1 MAALP
6 SLRQL
11 SYLVTLSETLHF
23 TEAARRSFVTQS
35 TLSGGI
41 MELER
46 LLGGVLVERDRQNVR
61 LTPLGEQVVARARV
75 LLADAQDLMRLSRE
89 MSEPLTG
96 DLHLGI
102 IPTIAPFIL
111 TQLLS
116 AVQKELPRIKLHLH
130 EAQSEK
136 IIESLEHGT
145 LDMVVLAL
153 PFDTHGLKVKDIAS
167 EKLFVVCHKKDQHAL
182 AAKEIDDLDLSRLIL
197 LEEGHCLRDH
207 TLSACPINDRKND
220 SRLKASSLPTL
231 LEMVLANLG
240 FTMLPEIA
248 IQNASLVGHNE
259 LTVHPIKNAPE
270 RTLALITRK
279 STPLQTEFDLL
290 HEILARITQ
299 NILSDNAKYMNHQG

>member
-46 LLGGVLVERDRQNVR
+46 LLGGILVERDRQNVR

-111 TQLLS
+111 TQLLDE
-116 AVQKELPRIKLHLH
+116 VHRQLPKIQLHLH

-136 IIESLEHGT
+136 IVEKLEHGN
-145 LDMVVLAL
+145 LDMIVLAL
-153 PFDTHGLKVKDIAS
+153 PFDTRGLKVAEIAK
-167 EKLFVVCHKKDQHAL
+167 ENLFVVYNKNDKNAENANSL
-182 AAKEIDDLDLSRLIL
+182 DDLDLSRLML

-207 TLSACPINDRKND
+207 TLSACPVGERKND
-220 SRLKASSLPTL
+220 HRLKASSLPTL
-231 LEMVLANLG
+231 VEMVSSNLG
-240 FTMLPEIA
+240 FTLLPEIA
-248 IQNASLVGHNE
+248 LKNSMIHVNE
-259 LTVHPIKNAPE
+259 EIAVKPIDDAPN
-270 RTLALITRK
+270 RTLALVTRK
-279 STPLQTEFDLL
+279 STPLQSEFDVIFQ
-290 HEILARITQ
+290 ILQKITAH
-299 NILSDNAKYMNHQG
+299 LE

>member
-89 MSEPLTG
+89 MSGPLTG

-111 TQLLS
+111 TPLLEEVHKQLPKI
-116 AVQKELPRIKLHLH
+116 QLHLH

-136 IIESLEHGT
+136 IVERLEHGN
-145 LDMVVLAL
+145 LDMVLLTL
-153 PFDTHGLKVKDIAS
+153 PFDTRGLKVS
-167 EKLFVVCHKKDQHAL
+167 EVAKEDLYLVCNKHDQHSLNAQSL
-182 AAKEIDDLDLSRLIL
+182 DDLDLSRLML

-207 TLSACPINDRKND
+207 ALSACPIGERKND
-220 SRLKASSLPTL
+220 NRLKASSLPTL
-231 LEMVLANLG
+231 IEMVSSNLG
-240 FTMLPEIA
+240 FTLLPAIA
-248 IQNASLVGHNE
+248 IETHMLKGNDELV
-259 LTVHPIKNAPE
+259 IKPLQDAPS

-279 STPLQTEFDLL
+279 STPLQSEFDV
-290 HEILARITQ
+290 ILGILKKITA
-299 NILSDNAKYMNHQG
+299 NLN

>member
-111 TQLLS
+111 SRLLEE
-116 AVQKELPRIKLHLH
+116 VHKELPKIQLHLH
-130 EAQSEK
+130 EAQSEHLVEK
-136 IIESLEHGT
+136 LEHGN
-145 LDMVVLAL
+145 LDMIMLAL
-153 PFDTHGLKVKDIAS
+153 PFDTRGLKVA
-167 EKLFVVCHKKDQHAL
+167 EV
-182 AAKEIDDLDLSRLIL
+182 AKESLFLVAHKADQKSAQAKTLDDLDLSQLML

-207 TLSACPINDRKND
+207 TLSVCPIGDRKND
-220 SRLKASSLPTL
+220 HRLKASSLPTL
-231 LEMVLANLG
+231 VEMVSSNLG
-240 FTMLPEIA
+240 FTLLPQIAVNSNMLK
-248 IQNASLVGHNE
+248 NNE
-259 LTVHPIKNAPE
+259 QISVRSVENAPS
-270 RTLALITRK
+270 RVLALITRK
-279 STPLQTEFDLL
+279 STPLQSEFDVLL
-290 HEILARITQ
+290 QILQRVTAS
-299 NILSDNAKYMNHQG
+299 LC

>member
-96 DLHLGI
+96 DLHLGV

-111 TQLLS
+111 AQLLDE
-116 AVQKELPRIKLHLH
+116 VHKQLPKIQLHLH

-136 IIESLEHGT
+136 IVEKLEHGN

-153 PFDTHGLKVKDIAS
+153 PFDTRGLKVAEVAKESLFLVCNKSDIAS
-167 EKLFVVCHKKDQHAL
+167 Q
-182 AAKEIDDLDLSRLIL
+182 AKSLDDLDLSRLML

-207 TLSACPINDRKND
+207 TLSACPIGERKND
-220 SRLKASSLPTL
+220 HRLKASSLPTL
-231 LEMVLANLG
+231 VEMVSADLG
-240 FTMLPEIA
+240 FTLLPEIA
-248 IQNASLVGHNE
+248 IHTNM
-259 LTVHPIKNAPE
+259 IKANPDLMVKQIEAAPS
-270 RTLALITRK
+270 RILALVTRK
-279 STPLQTEFDLL
+279 STPLQREFDVLL
-290 HEILARITQ
+290 QILQKITQ
-299 NILSDNAKYMNHQG
+299 DLH

>member
-96 DLHLGI
+96 DLHLGV

-111 TQLLS
+111 AQLLDE
-116 AVQKELPRIKLHLH
+116 VHKQLPKIQLHLH

-136 IIESLEHGT
+136 IVEKLEHGN

-153 PFDTHGLKVKDIAS
+153 PFDTRGLKVAEVAKESLFLVCNKSDIAS
-167 EKLFVVCHKKDQHAL
+167 Q
-182 AAKEIDDLDLSRLIL
+182 AKSLHDLDLSRLML

-207 TLSACPINDRKND
+207 TLSACPIGERKND
-220 SRLKASSLPTL
+220 HRLKASSLPTL
-231 LEMVLANLG
+231 VEMVSADLG
-240 FTMLPEIA
+240 FTLLPEIA
-248 IQNASLVGHNE
+248 IHTNM
-259 LTVHPIKNAPE
+259 IKANPDLMVKQIEAAPS
-270 RTLALITRK
+270 RILALVTRK
-279 STPLQTEFDLL
+279 STPLQSEFDVLL
-290 HEILARITQ
+290 QILQKITQ
-299 NILSDNAKYMNHQG
+299 DLH

>member
-61 LTPLGEQVVARARV
+61 LTPLGEEVVRRSRF

-89 MSEPLTG
+89 MSEPFTG

-102 IPTIAPFIL
+102 IPTIAPFVLAPLI
-111 TQLLS
+111 Q
-116 AVQKELPRIKLHLH
+116 VIKQQMPRLKLFLH
-130 EAQSEK
+130 EVQSE
-136 IIESLEHGT
+136 IAVERLEHGS
-145 LDMVVLAL
+145 LDIIMLAL
-153 PFDTHGLKVKDIAS
+153 PFDTHNLLVKELWHEPLCLVYHQADDS
-167 EKLFVVCHKKDQHAL
+167 CNN
-182 AAKEIDDLDLSRLIL
+182 AKSMQELDLSRLLL

-207 TLSACPINDRKND
+207 TLSACSI
-220 SRLKASSLPTL
+220 SELKRESSLSASSLPTL
-231 LEMVLANLG
+231 IQMVRAQLG
-240 FTMLPEIA
+240 FTLLPATA
-248 IQNASLVGHNE
+248 INSGILNSQSQLKFKY
-259 LTVHPIKNAPE
+259 IDQAPE
-270 RTLALITRK
+270 RTLALLTRK
-279 STPLQTEFDLL
+279 SSPLHAEFEQFAQLL
-290 HEILARITQ
+290 LPIVKA
-299 NILSDNAKYMNHQG
+299 AK

>member
-61 LTPLGEQVVARARV
+61 LTPLGEEVVARARV

-102 IPTIAPFIL
+102 IPTLAPFIL
-111 TQLLS
+111 TSLLDK
-116 AVQKELPRIKLHLH
+116 VQTELPKIKLYLH
-130 EAQSEK
+130 EIQSEHA
-136 IIESLEHGT
+136 IEQLEHSR
-145 LDMVVLAL
+145 LDMLILAL
-153 PFDTHGLKVKDIAS
+153 PYDTRGLKVA
-167 EKLFVVCHKKDQHAL
+167 EVV
-182 AAKEIDDLDLSRLIL
+182 KERLLLVAHQQEQQVLNSQQFQQLDLSRLIL

-207 TLSACPINDRKND
+207 ALSSCPIHERKND
-220 SRLKASSLPTL
+220 QRLKASSLPTL
-231 LEMVLANLG
+231 IEMVSAGLG
-240 FTMLPEIA
+240 YTLLPEITQHSQMITA
-248 IQNASLVGHNE
+248 HPQLQLKSL
-259 LTVHPIKNAPE
+259 PDAPT
-270 RTLALITRK
+270 RTIALVTRK
-279 STPLQTEFDLL
+279 STPLHREF
-290 HEILARITQ
+290 EIITSIMQNITQ
-299 NILSDNAKYMNHQG
+299 DILKQSS

>member
-102 IPTIAPFIL
+102 IPTIA
-111 TQLLS
+111 LS
-116 AVQKELPRIKLHLH
+116 SCHNFWMKCISSYRKSSYIYMK
-130 EAQSEK
+130 
-136 IIESLEHGT
+136 
-145 LDMVVLAL
+145 
-153 PFDTHGLKVKDIAS
+153 LKVR
-167 EKLFVVCHKKDQHAL
+167 KL
-182 AAKEIDDLDLSRLIL
+182 
-197 LEEGHCLRDH
+197 
-207 TLSACPINDRKND
+207 
-220 SRLKASSLPTL
+220 
-231 LEMVLANLG
+231 
-240 FTMLPEIA
+240 
-248 IQNASLVGHNE
+248 
-259 LTVHPIKNAPE
+259 
-270 RTLALITRK
+270 
-279 STPLQTEFDLL
+279 
-290 HEILARITQ
+290 
-299 NILSDNAKYMNHQG
+299 

>member
-111 TQLLS
+111 TQLLDE
-116 AVQKELPRIKLHLH
+116 VHRQLPKIQLHLH

-136 IIESLEHGT
+136 IVEKLEHGN
-145 LDMVVLAL
+145 LDMIVLAL
-153 PFDTHGLKVKDIAS
+153 PFDTRGLKVAEIAK
-167 EKLFVVCHKKDQHAL
+167 ENLFVVYNKNDKNAENANSL
-182 AAKEIDDLDLSRLIL
+182 DDLDLSRLML

-207 TLSACPINDRKND
+207 TLSACPVGERKND
-220 SRLKASSLPTL
+220 HRLKASSLPTL
-231 LEMVLANLG
+231 VEMVSSNLG
-240 FTMLPEIA
+240 FTLLPEIA
-248 IQNASLVGHNE
+248 LKNSMIHFNE
-259 LTVHPIKNAPE
+259 EIAVKSIEDAPS
-270 RTLALITRK
+270 RTLALVTRK
-279 STPLQTEFDLL
+279 STPLQSEFDVIFQ
-290 HEILARITQ
+290 ILQKITAH
-299 NILSDNAKYMNHQG
+299 LE

>member
-96 DLHLGI
+96 DLHLGV

-111 TQLLS
+111 AQLLDE
-116 AVQKELPRIKLHLH
+116 VHKQLPKIQLHLH

-136 IIESLEHGT
+136 IVEKLEHGN

-153 PFDTHGLKVKDIAS
+153 PFDTRGLKVAEVAKESLFLVCNKSDIAS
-167 EKLFVVCHKKDQHAL
+167 Q
-182 AAKEIDDLDLSRLIL
+182 AKSLDDLDLSRLML

-207 TLSACPINDRKND
+207 TLTACPIGERKND
-220 SRLKASSLPTL
+220 HRLKASSLPTL
-231 LEMVLANLG
+231 VEMVSADLG
-240 FTMLPEIA
+240 FTLLPEIA
-248 IQNASLVGHNE
+248 IHTNMIKANPE
-259 LTVHPIKNAPE
+259 LMVKQIEAAPS
-270 RTLALITRK
+270 RILALVTRK
-279 STPLQTEFDLL
+279 STPLQSEFDVLL
-290 HEILARITQ
+290 QILQKITQ
-299 NILSDNAKYMNHQG
+299 NLH

>member
-46 LLGGVLVERDRQNVR
+46 LLGGILVERDRQNVR

-111 TQLLS
+111 TQLLDE
-116 AVQKELPRIKLHLH
+116 VHRQLPKIQLHLH

-136 IIESLEHGT
+136 IVEKLEHGN
-145 LDMVVLAL
+145 LDMIVLAL
-153 PFDTHGLKVKDIAS
+153 PFDTRGLKVAEIAK
-167 EKLFVVCHKKDQHAL
+167 ENLFVVYNKNDKNAENANSL
-182 AAKEIDDLDLSRLIL
+182 DDLDLSRLML

-207 TLSACPINDRKND
+207 TLSACPVGERKND
-220 SRLKASSLPTL
+220 HRLKASSLPTL
-231 LEMVLANLG
+231 VEMVSSNLG
-240 FTMLPEIA
+240 FTLLPEIA
-248 IQNASLVGHNE
+248 LKNSMIHFNE
-259 LTVHPIKNAPE
+259 EIAVKSIEDAPN
-270 RTLALITRK
+270 RTLALVTRK
-279 STPLQTEFDLL
+279 STPLQSEFDV
-290 HEILARITQ
+290 ILQILQKITAH
-299 NILSDNAKYMNHQG
+299 LE

>member
-96 DLHLGI
+96 DLHLGV

-111 TQLLS
+111 AQLLDE
-116 AVQKELPRIKLHLH
+116 VHKQLPKIQLHLH

-136 IIESLEHGT
+136 IVEKLEHGN

-153 PFDTHGLKVKDIAS
+153 PFDTRGLKVAEVAKESLFLVCNKSDIAS
-167 EKLFVVCHKKDQHAL
+167 Q
-182 AAKEIDDLDLSRLIL
+182 AKSLDDLDLSRLML

-207 TLSACPINDRKND
+207 TLSACPSGERKND
-220 SRLKASSLPTL
+220 HRLKASSLPTL
-231 LEMVLANLG
+231 VEMVSADLG
-240 FTMLPEIA
+240 FTLLPEIA
-248 IQNASLVGHNE
+248 IHTNMIKANPE
-259 LTVHPIKNAPE
+259 LMVKQIEAAPS
-270 RTLALITRK
+270 RILALVTRK
-279 STPLQTEFDLL
+279 STPLQSEFDVLL
-290 HEILARITQ
+290 QILQKITQ
-299 NILSDNAKYMNHQG
+299 NLH

>member
-111 TQLLS
+111 SQLLDE
-116 AVQKELPRIKLHLH
+116 VHKQLPKIQLHLH

-136 IIESLEHGT
+136 IVEKLEHGN
-145 LDMVVLAL
+145 LDMIVLAL
-153 PFDTHGLKVKDIAS
+153 PFDTRGLKVAEI
-167 EKLFVVCHKKDQHAL
+167 
-182 AAKEIDDLDLSRLIL
+182 AKENLYLVCNKTDHNPNTATSLDDLELSRLVL
-197 LEEGHCLRDH
+197 LEEGHCLRNH
-207 TLSACPINDRKND
+207 TLSACPIGERKND
-220 SRLKASSLPTL
+220 HRLKASSLPTL
-231 LEMVLANLG
+231 VEMVSSNLG
-240 FTMLPEIA
+240 FTLLPEIA
-248 IQNASLVGHNE
+248 IHTNMIKANPDLV
-259 LTVHPIKNAPE
+259 VKSIDAAPS
-270 RTLALITRK
+270 RTLALLTRK
-279 STPLQTEFDLL
+279 STPLQSEFDVLL
-290 HEILARITQ
+290 QILQKITQ
-299 NILSDNAKYMNHQG
+299 HLH

>member
-11 SYLVTLSETLHF
+11 SYLVTLSEKLHF

-102 IPTIAPFIL
+102 IPTIAPFVL
-111 TQLLS
+111 TPLLE

-136 IIESLEHGT
+136 IMERLEHGS
-145 LDMVVLAL
+145 LDMVFLAL
-153 PFDTHGLKVKDIAS
+153 PFDTNGLKVKEIAT
-167 EKLFVVCHKKDQHAL
+167 EKLYVVSNSKDKQTTE
-182 AAKEIDDLDLSRLIL
+182 AKAIDDLDLARLVL

-207 TLSACPINDRKND
+207 ALSVCPINERKND
-220 SRLKASSLPTL
+220 ARLKASSLPTL
-231 LEMVLANLG
+231 MEMVSANLG
-240 FTMLPEIA
+240 YTMLPEIA
-248 IQNASLVGHNE
+248 LQNASVRSHDTLSIHS
-259 LTVHPIKNAPE
+259 IKSAPE
-270 RTLALITRK
+270 RTLALVTRK
-279 STPLQTEFDLL
+279 STPLQTEFDIL
-290 HEILARITQ
+290 HQILANICQ
-299 NILSDNAKYMNHQG
+299 NLLKENAKYLS

>member
-61 LTPLGEQVVARARV
+61 LTPLGEEVVARARV

-102 IPTIAPFIL
+102 IPTIAPFML
-111 TQLLS
+111 TPLLE
-116 AVQKELPRIKLHLH
+116 AVQQHLPKIKLYLH
-130 EAQSEK
+130 EIQSEQA
-136 IIESLEHGT
+136 IEQLEHGR
-145 LDMVVLAL
+145 LDMVLLAL
-153 PFDTHGLKVKDIAS
+153 PFDTRNLRISEIQKEQLVVVAHKQDAQAS
-167 EKLFVVCHKKDQHAL
+167 HA
-182 AAKEIDDLDLSRLIL
+182 KNISDLDLNRLVL
-197 LEEGHCLRDH
+197 LEEGHCLREH
-207 TLSACPINDRKND
+207 ALSVCPVNDRKND
-220 SRLKASSLPTL
+220 QRLKASSLPTL
-231 LEMVLANLG
+231 IEMVSSGLG
-240 FTMLPEIA
+240 YTLLPEI
-248 IQNASLVGHNE
+248 SLKNDFIH
-259 LTVHPIKNAPE
+259 THPNVTTYKLDDAPN
-270 RTLALITRK
+270 RTIALITRK
-279 STPLQTEFDLL
+279 STPLHNEFEVITKILQEIVQT
-290 HEILARITQ
+290 
-299 NILSDNAKYMNHQG
+299 ILSK

>member
-96 DLHLGI
+96 DLHLGV

-111 TQLLS
+111 AQLLDE
-116 AVQKELPRIKLHLH
+116 VHKQLPKIQLHLH

-136 IIESLEHGT
+136 IVEKLEHGN

-153 PFDTHGLKVKDIAS
+153 PFDTRGLKVAEVAKESLFLVCNKSDIAS
-167 EKLFVVCHKKDQHAL
+167 Q
-182 AAKEIDDLDLSRLIL
+182 AKSLDDLDLSRLML

-207 TLSACPINDRKND
+207 TLSACPIGERKND
-220 SRLKASSLPTL
+220 HRLKASSLPTL
-231 LEMVLANLG
+231 VEMVSADLG
-240 FTMLPEIA
+240 FTLLPEIA
-248 IQNASLVGHNE
+248 IHTNM
-259 LTVHPIKNAPE
+259 IKANPDLMGKQIEAAPS
-270 RTLALITRK
+270 RILALVTRK
-279 STPLQTEFDLL
+279 STPLQSEFDVLL
-290 HEILARITQ
+290 QILQKITQ
-299 NILSDNAKYMNHQG
+299 NLH

>member
-61 LTPLGEQVVARARV
+61 LTPLGEQVVERARV

-111 TQLLS
+111 SKLLDEVHKQLPKI
-116 AVQKELPRIKLHLH
+116 QLHLH

-136 IIESLEHGT
+136 IVEKLEHGN
-145 LDMVVLAL
+145 LDMIVLAL
-153 PFDTHGLKVKDIAS
+153 PFDTRGLKVS
-167 EKLFVVCHKKDQHAL
+167 EISKENLYLVCHKADSSMAHVESL
-182 AAKEIDDLDLSRLIL
+182 DDLDLSRLML

-207 TLSACPINDRKND
+207 ALSACPIGERKND
-220 SRLKASSLPTL
+220 HRLKASSLPTL
-231 LEMVLANLG
+231 IEMVGANLG
-240 FTMLPEIA
+240 FTLLPEIA
-248 IQNASLVGHNE
+248 IDTHIVKSNPDLLVKKIE
-259 LTVHPIKNAPE
+259 SAPT
-270 RTLALITRK
+270 RTLALVTRK
-279 STPLQTEFDLL
+279 STPLQSEFDVLL
-290 HEILARITQ
+290 QILQKITV
-299 NILSDNAKYMNHQG
+299 H

>member
-111 TQLLS
+111 TQLLDE
-116 AVQKELPRIKLHLH
+116 VHQHLPKIQLHLH

-136 IIESLEHGT
+136 IVEKLEHGN
-145 LDMVVLAL
+145 LDMIVLAL
-153 PFDTHGLKVKDIAS
+153 PFDTRGLKVAEI
-167 EKLFVVCHKKDQHAL
+167 
-182 AAKEIDDLDLSRLIL
+182 AKEHLSLVYNKNDSNAIHANSLDDLDLTRLML

-207 TLSACPINDRKND
+207 ALSACPVGERKND
-220 SRLKASSLPTL
+220 HRLKASSLPTL
-231 LEMVLANLG
+231 VEMVSSDLG
-240 FTMLPEIA
+240 FTLLPEIA
-248 IQNASLVGHNE
+248 IKNSMLSGNDAIA
-259 LTVHPIKNAPE
+259 IKSIQDAPS

-279 STPLQTEFDLL
+279 STPLQSEFDVIL
-290 HEILARITQ
+290 EILKKITSH
-299 NILSDNAKYMNHQG
+299 LE

>member
-96 DLHLGI
+96 DLHLGV

-111 TQLLS
+111 AQLLDE
-116 AVQKELPRIKLHLH
+116 VHKQLPKIQLHFH

-136 IIESLEHGT
+136 IVEKLEYGN

-153 PFDTHGLKVKDIAS
+153 PFDTRSLKVAEITR
-167 EKLFVVCHKKDQHAL
+167 ENLCLVYHKSDQN
-182 AAKEIDDLDLSRLIL
+182 AANAKSLDQLDLSRLML

-207 TLSACPINDRKND
+207 ALSACPIGVRKND
-220 SRLKASSLPTL
+220 HRLIASSLPTL
-231 LEMVLANLG
+231 VEMISANLG
-240 FTMLPEIA
+240 FSLLPEIA
-248 IQNASLVGHNE
+248 IHTNMVKANPDLIVKS
-259 LTVHPIKNAPE
+259 IDAAPS
-270 RTLALITRK
+270 RTLALVTRK
-279 STPLQTEFDLL
+279 STPLQSEFDVLL
-290 HEILARITQ
+290 QILQKITQ
-299 NILSDNAKYMNHQG
+299 NLQ

>member
-111 TQLLS
+111 TQLLDE
-116 AVQKELPRIKLHLH
+116 VHRQLPKIQLHLH

-136 IIESLEHGT
+136 IVEKLEHGN
-145 LDMVVLAL
+145 LDMIVLAL
-153 PFDTHGLKVKDIAS
+153 PFDTRGLKVAEIAK
-167 EKLFVVCHKKDQHAL
+167 ENLFVVYNKNDKNAENANSL
-182 AAKEIDDLDLSRLIL
+182 DDLDLSRLML

-207 TLSACPINDRKND
+207 TLSACPVGERKND
-220 SRLKASSLPTL
+220 HRLKASSLPTL
-231 LEMVLANLG
+231 VEMVSSNLG
-240 FTMLPEIA
+240 FTLLPEIA
-248 IQNASLVGHNE
+248 LKNSMIHFNE
-259 LTVHPIKNAPE
+259 EIAVKSIEDAPN
-270 RTLALITRK
+270 RTLALVTRK
-279 STPLQTEFDLL
+279 STPLQSEFDV
-290 HEILARITQ
+290 ILQILQKITAH
-299 NILSDNAKYMNHQG
+299 LE

>member
-111 TQLLS
+111 SQLLEE
-116 AVQKELPRIKLHLH
+116 VHLQLPKIQLHLH
-130 EAQSEK
+130 EAQSDK
-136 IIESLEHGT
+136 IVERLEYGH
-145 LDMVVLAL
+145 LDMIMLAL
-153 PFDTHGLKVKDIAS
+153 PFDTRGLKVA
-167 EKLFVVCHKKDQHAL
+167 EV
-182 AAKEIDDLDLSRLIL
+182 AKEDLYLVCNKADQKSMQAKTLQDLDLAHLML

-207 TLSACPINDRKND
+207 TLSACPIDERKND
-220 SRLKASSLPTL
+220 HRLKASSLPTL
-231 LEMVLANLG
+231 VEMVSSNLG
-240 FTMLPEIA
+240 FTLLPQISIHTSMLTNND
-248 IQNASLVGHNE
+248 QLV
-259 LTVHPIKNAPE
+259 IKRIENAPT
-270 RTLALITRK
+270 RVLALITRK
-279 STPLQTEFDLL
+279 STPLHSEFDVVLQ
-290 HEILARITQ
+290 ILQKITAD
-299 NILSDNAKYMNHQG
+299 LNASS

>member
-1 MAALP
+1 
-6 SLRQL
+6 
-11 SYLVTLSETLHF
+11 
-23 TEAARRSFVTQS
+23 
-35 TLSGGI
+35 

-111 TQLLS
+111 SQLLDE
-116 AVQKELPRIKLHLH
+116 VHKQLPKIQLHLH

-136 IIESLEHGT
+136 IVEKLEHGN

-153 PFDTHGLKVKDIAS
+153 PFDTRSLKVAEI
-167 EKLFVVCHKKDQHAL
+167 
-182 AAKEIDDLDLSRLIL
+182 AKESLYLVYNRADQNAANAVSLDDLDLSRLML

-207 TLSACPINDRKND
+207 ALSACPIGERKND
-220 SRLKASSLPTL
+220 HRLKASSLPTL
-231 LEMVLANLG
+231 VEMVSADLG
-240 FTMLPEIA
+240 FTLLPEI
-248 IQNASLVGHNE
+248 SLHTNMLKADANLAVK
-259 LTVHPIKNAPE
+259 PITAGPS

-279 STPLQTEFDLL
+279 STPLQSEFDVLL
-290 HEILARITQ
+290 QILQKIMH
-299 NILSDNAKYMNHQG
+299 NLH

>member
-111 TQLLS
+111 TQLLDE
-116 AVQKELPRIKLHLH
+116 VHQQLPKIQLHLH

-136 IIESLEHGT
+136 IVEKLEHGN
-145 LDMVVLAL
+145 LDMIVLAL
-153 PFDTHGLKVKDIAS
+153 PFDTRSLKVVEITK
-167 EKLFVVCHKKDQHAL
+167 EHLFLVYNKKDKN
-182 AAKEIDDLDLSRLIL
+182 AANANSLDDLDLSRLML

-207 TLSACPINDRKND
+207 ALSACPVGERKND
-220 SRLKASSLPTL
+220 QRLKASSLPTL
-231 LEMVLANLG
+231 VEMVSSDLG
-240 FTMLPEIA
+240 FTLLPEIA
-248 IQNASLVGHNE
+248 LKNNMIHFNE
-259 LTVHPIKNAPE
+259 DIEVKSIEDAPS
-270 RTLALITRK
+270 RILALLTRK
-279 STPLQTEFDLL
+279 STPLQSEFDV
-290 HEILARITQ
+290 ILQILQKITAH
-299 NILSDNAKYMNHQG
+299 LE

>member
-111 TQLLS
+111 TQLLDE
-116 AVQKELPRIKLHLH
+116 VHQQLPKIQLHLH
-130 EAQSEK
+130 EAQSDKIVEK
-136 IIESLEHGT
+136 LEHGN
-145 LDMVVLAL
+145 LDMIVLAL
-153 PFDTHGLKVKDIAS
+153 PFDTRSLKVVEIAK
-167 EKLFVVCHKKDQHAL
+167 EHLFLVYNKKDKNATNANSL
-182 AAKEIDDLDLSRLIL
+182 DDLDLSRLML

-207 TLSACPINDRKND
+207 TLSACPVGERKND
-220 SRLKASSLPTL
+220 HRLKASSLPTL
-231 LEMVLANLG
+231 VEMVSSDLG
-240 FTMLPEIA
+240 FTLLPEIA
-248 IQNASLVGHNE
+248 LKNNMIHFNE
-259 LTVHPIKNAPE
+259 DIEVKSIEDAPS
-270 RTLALITRK
+270 RILALLTRK
-279 STPLQTEFDLL
+279 STPLQSEFDV
-290 HEILARITQ
+290 ILQILQKITAH
-299 NILSDNAKYMNHQG
+299 LE

>member
-61 LTPLGEQVVARARV
+61 LTPLGEEVVARARV
-75 LLADAQDLMRLSRE
+75 LLANAQDLMRLSRE

-102 IPTIAPFIL
+102 IPTVAPFLL
-111 TQLLS
+111 TELLQK
-116 AVQKELPRIKLHLH
+116 VQAELPKIKLYLH
-130 EAQSEK
+130 EVQSEHA
-136 IIESLEHGT
+136 IDQLEHSR
-145 LDMVVLAL
+145 LDMLILAL
-153 PFDTHGLKVKDIAS
+153 PYDTRGLKVAEI
-167 EKLFVVCHKKDQHAL
+167 
-182 AAKEIDDLDLSRLIL
+182 AKERLLVVAHQQEQQLHDIQQFQQLDLSRLIL

-207 TLSACPINDRKND
+207 ALSSCPVQERKNEQ
-220 SRLKASSLPTL
+220 RLKASSLPTL
-231 LEMVLANLG
+231 IEMVSAGLG
-240 FTMLPEIA
+240 YTLLPEICKRNQMLTA
-248 IQNASLVGHNE
+248 HQHLQIKPLHDAPSRTIALV
-259 LTVHPIKNAPE
+259 
-270 RTLALITRK
+270 TRK
-279 STPLQTEFDLL
+279 STPLHREFDI
-290 HEILARITQ
+290 ILAILQQITQ
-299 NILSDNAKYMNHQG
+299 NIMQD

>member
-111 TQLLS
+111 SKLLDEVHKQLPKI
-116 AVQKELPRIKLHLH
+116 QLHLH

-136 IIESLEHGT
+136 IVEKLEHGN
-145 LDMVVLAL
+145 LDMIVLAL
-153 PFDTHGLKVKDIAS
+153 PFDTRGLKVAEI
-167 EKLFVVCHKKDQHAL
+167 
-182 AAKEIDDLDLSRLIL
+182 AKENLYLVHHKSDQNAHNAKVLDDLDLSRLVL
-197 LEEGHCLRDH
+197 LEEGHCLRNH
-207 TLSACPINDRKND
+207 VLSACPIGERKND
-220 SRLKASSLPTL
+220 HRLKASSLPTL
-231 LEMVLANLG
+231 VEMVSADLG
-240 FTMLPEIA
+240 FTLLPEIA
-248 IQNASLVGHNE
+248 IHTNMIKANSDLVVKSIE
-259 LTVHPIKNAPE
+259 AAPS
-270 RTLALITRK
+270 RTLALVTRK
-279 STPLQTEFDLL
+279 STPLQSEFDVLL
-290 HEILARITQ
+290 QILQKITQ
-299 NILSDNAKYMNHQG
+299 NLH

>member
-96 DLHLGI
+96 DLHLGV

-111 TQLLS
+111 SQLLDE
-116 AVQKELPRIKLHLH
+116 VHKQLPKIQLHLH

-136 IIESLEHGT
+136 IVEKLEHGN
-145 LDMVVLAL
+145 LDMVLLAL
-153 PFDTHGLKVKDIAS
+153 PFDTRGLKVAEIAK
-167 EKLFVVCHKKDQHAL
+167 EDLFLVCHKSDQRSSQAVTL
-182 AAKEIDDLDLSRLIL
+182 EDLDLSRLML

-207 TLSACPINDRKND
+207 ALSACPIGERKND
-220 SRLKASSLPTL
+220 HRLKASSLPTL
-231 LEMVLANLG
+231 IEMVSANLG
-240 FTMLPEIA
+240 FTLLPEIA
-248 IQNASLVGHNE
+248 LHTNMIKANSDLIVKPIQD
-259 LTVHPIKNAPE
+259 APS

-279 STPLQTEFDLL
+279 STPLQSEFDVLL
-290 HEILARITQ
+290 QILQKIT
-299 NILSDNAKYMNHQG
+299 

>member
-111 TQLLS
+111 SQLLEE
-116 AVQKELPRIKLHLH
+116 VHLQLPKIQLHLH
-130 EAQSEK
+130 EAQSDK
-136 IIESLEHGT
+136 IVERLEHGH
-145 LDMVVLAL
+145 LDMIMLAL
-153 PFDTHGLKVKDIAS
+153 PFDTRGLKVA
-167 EKLFVVCHKKDQHAL
+167 EV
-182 AAKEIDDLDLSRLIL
+182 AKEDLYLVCNTADQKSMQANSLEELDLAHLML

-207 TLSACPINDRKND
+207 TLSACPIDERKND
-220 SRLKASSLPTL
+220 HRLKASSLPTL
-231 LEMVLANLG
+231 VEMVSSNLG
-240 FTMLPEIA
+240 FTLLPQIA
-248 IQNASLVGHNE
+248 INTHM
-259 LTVHPIKNAPE
+259 IKNNEHLVIKPIENAPS
-270 RTLALITRK
+270 RVLALITRK
-279 STPLQTEFDLL
+279 STPLQSEFDVVLQ
-290 HEILARITQ
+290 ILQKITSG
-299 NILSDNAKYMNHQG
+299 LDA

>member
-61 LTPLGEQVVARARV
+61 LTPLGEQVVNRARV

-102 IPTIAPFIL
+102 IPTIAPFLL
-111 TQLLS
+111 TSLLQQVQQKLPKIQLYF
-116 AVQKELPRIKLHLH
+116 H
-130 EAQSEK
+130 EIQSEK
-136 IIESLEHGT
+136 AVEQLEHGR
-145 LDMVVLAL
+145 LDMVMLAL
-153 PFDTHGLKVKDIAS
+153 PFDTRGLKIAEIS
-167 EKLFVVCHKKDQHAL
+167 
-182 AAKEIDDLDLSRLIL
+182 KEHLCLVGDKNDAMLKQAQSFADLDLTRMIL

-207 TLSACPINDRKND
+207 ALSACPINERKND
-220 SRLKASSLPTL
+220 QRLKASSLPTL
-231 LEMVLANLG
+231 VEMVSSGLG
-240 FTMLPEIA
+240 FTLLPEIA
-248 IQNASLVGHNE
+248 VKNNLLKSYQN
-259 LTVHPIKNAPE
+259 LTSYTVDDAPT

-279 STPLQTEFDLL
+279 STPLHHEFDVIAALL
-290 HEILARITQ
+290 KEITQ
-299 NILSDNAKYMNHQG
+299 DVLQNS

>member
-96 DLHLGI
+96 DLHLGV
-102 IPTIAPFIL
+102 IPTIAPFL
-111 TQLLS
+111 LSQLLEE
-116 AVQKELPRIKLHLH
+116 VHKQLPKIQLHLH

-136 IIESLEHGT
+136 IVEKLEHGN
-145 LDMVVLAL
+145 LDMVALAL
-153 PFDTHGLKVKDIAS
+153 PFDTRGLKVAEIAKENLYLVYQKS
-167 EKLFVVCHKKDQHAL
+167 DQHAAHANSL
-182 AAKEIDDLDLSRLIL
+182 EDLDLSRLML

-207 TLSACPINDRKND
+207 ALSACPIGERKND
-220 SRLKASSLPTL
+220 HRLKASSLPTL
-231 LEMVLANLG
+231 IEMVSANLG
-240 FTMLPEIA
+240 FTLLPEIA
-248 IQNASLVGHNE
+248 IYTNMIKANPEILVK
-259 LTVHPIKNAPE
+259 PINSAPS
-270 RTLALITRK
+270 RTLALVTRK
-279 STPLQTEFDLL
+279 STPLQSEFDVLL
-290 HEILARITQ
+290 QIFQKITQ
-299 NILSDNAKYMNHQG
+299 HNAA

>member
-96 DLHLGI
+96 DLHLGV

-111 TQLLS
+111 AQLLDE
-116 AVQKELPRIKLHLH
+116 VHKQLPKIQLHLH

-136 IIESLEHGT
+136 IVEKLEHGN

-153 PFDTHGLKVKDIAS
+153 PFDTRGLKVAEVAKESLFLVCNKSDIAS
-167 EKLFVVCHKKDQHAL
+167 Q
-182 AAKEIDDLDLSRLIL
+182 AKSLDDLDLSRLML

-207 TLSACPINDRKND
+207 TLSVCPIGERKND
-220 SRLKASSLPTL
+220 HRLKASSLPTL
-231 LEMVLANLG
+231 VEMVSANLG
-240 FTMLPEIA
+240 FTLLPEIA
-248 IQNASLVGHNE
+248 IHTNM
-259 LTVHPIKNAPE
+259 IKANPDLMVKQIEAAPS
-270 RTLALITRK
+270 RILALVTRK
-279 STPLQTEFDLL
+279 STPLQSEFDVLL
-290 HEILARITQ
+290 QILKKITQ
-299 NILSDNAKYMNHQG
+299 DLH

>member
-102 IPTIAPFIL
+102 IPTIAPLIL
-111 TQLLS
+111 TQLLDE
-116 AVQKELPRIKLHLH
+116 VHRQLPKIQLHLH

-136 IIESLEHGT
+136 IVEKLEHGN
-145 LDMVVLAL
+145 LDMIVLAL
-153 PFDTHGLKVKDIAS
+153 PFDTRGLKVAEIAK
-167 EKLFVVCHKKDQHAL
+167 ENLFVVYNKDDNNTANANSL
-182 AAKEIDDLDLSRLIL
+182 DDLDLSRLML

-207 TLSACPINDRKND
+207 TLSACPVGERKND
-220 SRLKASSLPTL
+220 HRLKASSLPTL
-231 LEMVLANLG
+231 VEMVSSDLG
-240 FTMLPEIA
+240 FTLLPEIA
-248 IQNASLVGHNE
+248 LKNSMIHFNE
-259 LTVHPIKNAPE
+259 EIAVKSIEDAPS
-270 RTLALITRK
+270 RTLALVTRK
-279 STPLQTEFDLL
+279 STPLQSEFDVIFQ
-290 HEILARITQ
+290 ILQKITAH
-299 NILSDNAKYMNHQG
+299 LE

>member
-96 DLHLGI
+96 DLHLGV

-111 TQLLS
+111 AQLLD
-116 AVQKELPRIKLHLH
+116 ELHKQLPKIQLHLH

-136 IIESLEHGT
+136 IVEKLEHGN

-153 PFDTHGLKVKDIAS
+153 PFDTRGLKVAEVAKESLFLVCNKSDIAS
-167 EKLFVVCHKKDQHAL
+167 Q
-182 AAKEIDDLDLSRLIL
+182 AKSLDDLDLSRLML

-207 TLSACPINDRKND
+207 TLSACPIGERKND
-220 SRLKASSLPTL
+220 HRLKASSLPTL
-231 LEMVLANLG
+231 VEMVSANLG
-240 FTMLPEIA
+240 FTLLPEIA
-248 IQNASLVGHNE
+248 IHTNM
-259 LTVHPIKNAPE
+259 IKANPDLMVKQIEAAPS
-270 RTLALITRK
+270 RILALVTRK
-279 STPLQTEFDLL
+279 STPLQSEFDVLL
-290 HEILARITQ
+290 QILKKITQ
-299 NILSDNAKYMNHQG
+299 DLH

>member
-96 DLHLGI
+96 DLHLGV

-111 TQLLS
+111 AQLLDE
-116 AVQKELPRIKLHLH
+116 VHKQLPKIQLHLH

-136 IIESLEHGT
+136 IVEKLEHGN

-153 PFDTHGLKVKDIAS
+153 PFDTRGLKVAEVAKESLFLVCNKSDIAS
-167 EKLFVVCHKKDQHAL
+167 Q
-182 AAKEIDDLDLSRLIL
+182 AKSLDDLDLSRLML

-207 TLSACPINDRKND
+207 TLSACPIGERKND
-220 SRLKASSLPTL
+220 HRLKASSLPTL
-231 LEMVLANLG
+231 VEMVSADLG
-240 FTMLPEIA
+240 FTLLPEIA
-248 IQNASLVGHNE
+248 IHTNM
-259 LTVHPIKNAPE
+259 IKANPDLMVKQIEDAPS
-270 RTLALITRK
+270 RILALVTRK
-279 STPLQTEFDLL
+279 STPLQSEFDVLL
-290 HEILARITQ
+290 QILQKITQ
-299 NILSDNAKYMNHQG
+299 DLH

>member
-61 LTPLGEQVVARARV
+61 LTPLGEQVVERARV

-111 TQLLS
+111 SKLLDEVHKQLPKI
-116 AVQKELPRIKLHLH
+116 QLHLH

-136 IIESLEHGT
+136 IVEKLEHGN
-145 LDMVVLAL
+145 LDMIVLAL
-153 PFDTHGLKVKDIAS
+153 PFDTRGLKVS
-167 EKLFVVCHKKDQHAL
+167 EISKENLYLVCHKADSTMAQVQSL
-182 AAKEIDDLDLSRLIL
+182 DDLDLSRLML

-207 TLSACPINDRKND
+207 ALSACPIGERKND
-220 SRLKASSLPTL
+220 HRLKASSLPTL
-231 LEMVLANLG
+231 IEMVGANLG
-240 FTMLPEIA
+240 FTLLPEIA
-248 IQNASLVGHNE
+248 IDTHIVKSNPDLLVKKIE
-259 LTVHPIKNAPE
+259 SAPT
-270 RTLALITRK
+270 RTLALVTRK
-279 STPLQTEFDLL
+279 STPLQSEFDVLL
-290 HEILARITQ
+290 QILQKIT
-299 NILSDNAKYMNHQG
+299 AH

>member
-96 DLHLGI
+96 DLHLGV

-111 TQLLS
+111 AQLLDE
-116 AVQKELPRIKLHLH
+116 VHKQLPKIQLHLH

-136 IIESLEHGT
+136 IVEKLEHGN

-153 PFDTHGLKVKDIAS
+153 PFDTRGLKVAEVAKESLFLVCNKSDIAS
-167 EKLFVVCHKKDQHAL
+167 Q
-182 AAKEIDDLDLSRLIL
+182 AKSLDDLDLSRLML

-207 TLSACPINDRKND
+207 TLSACPIGERKND
-220 SRLKASSLPTL
+220 HRLKASSLPTL
-231 LEMVLANLG
+231 VEMVSADLG
-240 FTMLPEIA
+240 FTLLPEIA
-248 IQNASLVGHNE
+248 IHTNMIKANPE
-259 LTVHPIKNAPE
+259 LMVKQIEAAPS
-270 RTLALITRK
+270 RILALVTRK
-279 STPLQTEFDLL
+279 STPLQSVFDVLL
-290 HEILARITQ
+290 QILQKITQ
-299 NILSDNAKYMNHQG
+299 DLH